1 MEEEI
6 FNQQIEAAQQRLHE
20 LWQRTR
26 ESPSLPH
33 PQETLTMEALQELS
47 TVLEELQV
55 ATEELQQR
63 NEQLAIA
70 CETVKAER
78 QRYQELFE
86 FAPDGYIVTNTSG
99 IVQEANRT
107 AASLLNR
114 SQNSLIGKPM
124 AIFVAKEDRKTF
136 RDILTELNHFPQL
149 HDWEVRLQPSKGQ
162 PFPAALN
169 VAAIRDRCG
178 NLIGLRWLVRDI
190 TERHKQ
196 AEQTRKA
203 LEQEK
208 ELSNL
213 KSRFIRAA
221 SHEFR
226 TPLTIISM
234 SAELLERY
242 KHKLSD
248 VQKDSH
254 FQKIRA
260 ASKQMARLL
269 NDILLLDKT
278 EAGKLE
284 LNPIPVDLVEFSRE
298 LVEELQ
304 LSIGSQHAITF
315 IHQGQCANAYLDKK
329 LLRQI
334 IDHLLSNAIKYSPRG
349 GKVHFELICQD
360 REAIFQIQDE
370 GIGIPKEDQRR
381 LFERFHR
388 GTNVGTISGTG
399 LGLTIVKECV
409 DLHDGAIAV
418 ESEVGSGTTFT
429 VKLPLNQLSQNR

>member
-1 MEEEI
+1 
-6 FNQQIEAAQQRLHE
+6 
-20 LWQRTR
+20 
-26 ESPSLPH
+26 
-33 PQETLTMEALQELS
+33 
-47 TVLEELQV
+47 
-55 ATEELQQR
+55 
-63 NEQLAIA
+63 
-70 CETVKAER
+70 
-78 QRYQELFE
+78 
-86 FAPDGYIVTNTSG
+86 
-99 IVQEANRT
+99 
-107 AASLLNR
+107 
-114 SQNSLIGKPM
+114 
-124 AIFVAKEDRKTF
+124 
-136 RDILTELNHFPQL
+136 
-149 HDWEVRLQPSKGQ
+149 
-162 PFPAALN
+162 
-169 VAAIRDRCG
+169 
-178 NLIGLRWLVRDI
+178 
-190 TERHKQ
+190 
-196 AEQTRKA
+196 
-203 LEQEK
+203 
-208 ELSNL
+208 
-213 KSRFIRAA
+213 
-221 SHEFR
+221 
-226 TPLTIISM
+226 
-234 SAELLERY
+234 
-242 KHKLSD
+242 
-248 VQKDSH
+248 
-254 FQKIRA
+254 
-260 ASKQMARLL
+260 RLL

-429 VKLPLNQLSQNR
+429 VKLPLNQLNQNR